1 MTKQERATRTRA
13 ALIRSAAGEFDR
25 HGYASARL
33 STISAAAG
41 VSPGALHFHF
51 ENKAAVAAAVEH
63 EASSRLRRTARIVYG
78 QRSNAL
84 QNLTDTSHALARL
97 LREDV
102 VVRAG
107 FRLSCSRSCHTDLN
121 LRQEWQ
127 SCVLQRLAE
136 AADEGLLATG
146 AGRHQD
152 LTRTIVAATVGLE
165 ALSGDNGEWLA
176 PETVTGLWR
185 TLLPMLAHPEALAG
199 LEPAGSADSGGG
211 RAGTSG
217 TGGAE
222 GTAITGGTAAHDR
235 PHDRAVHHP
244 HGPAHQPVA

>member
-1 MTKQERATRTRA
+1 MTKQERATRTRD

-63 EASSRLRRTARIVYG
+63 EASSRLRRTARIVYR

-84 QNLTDTSHALARL
+84 QNLADTSHALARL

-127 SCVLQRLAE
+127 GCVLQRLAE

-146 AGRHQD
+146 AGRQQD
-152 LTRTIVAATVGLE
+152 LTRTIVAATIGLE
-165 ALSGDNGEWLA
+165 ALCGDNVEWLSA
-176 PETVTGLWR
+176 ETVTGLWR
-185 TLLPMLAHPEALAG
+185 TLLPMLASPEALTG
-199 LEPAGSADSGGG
+199 LEPSGSTGGVG
-211 RAGTSG
+211 G
-217 TGGAE
+217 TGS
-222 GTAITGGTAAHDR
+222 TGGTETMGGTPAHDR
-235 PHDRAVHHP
+235 TRD
-244 HGPAHQPVA
+244 PARQPVG